1 MKNYR
6 YFIITMII
14 IMTMINYVDRGAISY
29 AQEDIINEFG
39 FDNIAWGSIL
49 GYFGYGYMLGSLFGG
64 VTADKKRPKFVWLI
78 AGTLWS
84 LFEIGMAFAGEIGM
98 ALFGGS
104 ALAGFG
110 LLRVLFGVSEGPIFS
125 TISKTN
131 ANWAAPRE
139 RGLLSALGLI
149 GVPLGAIITAPIVSG
164 FLVISTWRVLFV
176 ILGLL
181 GLVWIIIW
189 YKVFTDYPEDN
200 KHVSQEEIESIR
212 STEETVHGEKTVE
225 TEHNAH
231 EKWYHFFKSP
241 TLIFNMVGYF
251 GFQYINF
258 LILTW
263 TPKYL
268 QDEYHFEIHSL
279 WYLGMIPWIGAC
291 FTAYFGGR
299 LSDWLRVKT
308 GSLRIARSGLAI
320 FGMTLAAICFLII
333 PTTNQIG
340 WIMFLM
346 MLGNACIFLPNAVYW
361 SVIID
366 TAPKKTGTYGG
377 ITHFFVNS
385 ATIIAPTLTG
395 ILVTSYGYSSMFIS
409 AVVAAVIG
417 IIAMCF
423 VKPGIKKMKPTS

>member
-14 IMTMINYVDRGAISY
+14 IMTMVNYVDRGAISY
-29 AQEDIINEFG
+29 AQEDIIKEFG
-39 FDNIAWGSIL
+39 FDNIAWGAIL

-64 VTADKKRPKFVWLI
+64 ISADRKGPKFVWLV

-104 ALAGFG
+104 AIAGFG
-110 LLRVLFGVSEGPIFS
+110 LMRVLFGISEGPIFS

-131 ANWAAPRE
+131 ANWAAPKE

-149 GVPLGAIITAPIVSG
+149 GVPLGALITAPIVSS
-164 FLVISTWRVLFV
+164 FLTFSTWRVLFV
-176 ILGLL
+176 LL
-181 GLVWIIIW
+181 GLIGLIWIIIW

-200 KHVSQEEIESIR
+200 KHVSEEELSAIR
-212 STEETVHGEKTVE
+212 STESTVIGEKTVE
-225 TEHNAH
+225 TEQNAH

-241 TLIFNMVGYF
+241 TLVFNMIGYF

-291 FTAYFGGR
+291 FTAYFGGK
-299 LSDWLRVKT
+299 LSDWLRYKT

-320 FGMTLAAICFLII
+320 FGMTLAAIFFLII
-333 PTTNQIG
+333 PTTNNIA

-361 SVIID
+361 AVIID

-377 ITHFFVNS
+377 MTHFFVNS

-409 AVVAAVIG
+409 AVIAAVIG

-423 VKPGIKKMKPTS
+423 VKPGIKKIAINN

>member
-29 AQEDIINEFG
+29 AQEDIINEFV

-64 VTADKKRPKFVWLI
+64 VTADKKGPKFVWLI
-78 AGTLWS
+78 VGTLWS

-131 ANWAAPRE
+131 ANLAAPRE

-149 GVPLGAIITAPIVSG
+149 GVPLGALITAPIVSG

-279 WYLGMIPWIGAC
+279 WYLGMLPWIGAC
-291 FTAYFGGR
+291 FTACFGGR

>member
-14 IMTMINYVDRGAISY
+14 VMTMINYVDRGAISY
-29 AQEDIINEFG
+29 AQEDIIKEFG
-39 FDNIAWGSIL
+39 FDNIAWGAIL

-64 VTADKKRPKFVWLI
+64 ITADKKGPKFVWLV

-104 ALAGFG
+104 AIAGFG
-110 LLRVLFGVSEGPIFS
+110 LMRVLFGVSEGPIFS

-131 ANWAAPRE
+131 ANWAAPKE

-149 GVPLGAIITAPIVSG
+149 GVPLGALITAPIVSG
-164 FLVISTWRVLFV
+164 FLTISNWRVLFV
-176 ILGLL
+176 LL
-181 GLVWIIIW
+181 GLIGLIWIIIW

-200 KHVSQEEIESIR
+200 KHVSKEELTAIR
-212 STEETVHGEKTVE
+212 STESTVEGEKTVE
-225 TEHNAH
+225 TEYNAH

-241 TLIFNMVGYF
+241 TLVFNMIGYF

-299 LSDWLRVKT
+299 LSDWLRYKT

-333 PTTNQIG
+333 PTTNNIA

-361 SVIID
+361 AVIID

-377 ITHFFVNS
+377 MTHFFVNS

-409 AVVAAVIG
+409 AVIAAVIG

-423 VKPGIKKMKPTS
+423 VKPGIKKISINN

>member
-14 IMTMINYVDRGAISY
+14 VMTMINYVDRGAISY
-29 AQEDIINEFG
+29 AQEDIIKEFG
-39 FDNIAWGSIL
+39 FDNIAWGAIL

-64 VTADKKRPKFVWLI
+64 ITADKKGPKFVWLV

-104 ALAGFG
+104 AIAGFG
-110 LLRVLFGVSEGPIFS
+110 LMRVLFGVSEGPIFS

-131 ANWAAPRE
+131 ANWAAPKE

-149 GVPLGAIITAPIVSG
+149 GVPLGALITAPIVSG
-164 FLVISTWRVLFV
+164 FLTISNWRVLFV
-176 ILGLL
+176 LLGLI

-200 KHVSQEEIESIR
+200 KHVSKEELTAIR
-212 STEETVHGEKTVE
+212 STESTIEGEKTVE

-241 TLIFNMVGYF
+241 TLVFNMIGYF

-291 FTAYFGGR
+291 FTAYFGGK
-299 LSDWLRVKT
+299 LSDWLRYKT

-333 PTTNQIG
+333 PTTNNIA

-361 SVIID
+361 AVIID

-377 ITHFFVNS
+377 MTHFFVNS

-409 AVVAAVIG
+409 AVIAAVIG

-423 VKPGIKKMKPTS
+423 VKPGIKKISINN

>member
-64 VTADKKRPKFVWLI
+64 VTADKKGPKFVWLI

-84 LFEIGMAFAGEIGM
+84 LFGIGMAFAGEIGM

>member
-1 MKNYR
+1 MVHCLEGLQQIK
-6 YFIITMII
+6 
-14 IMTMINYVDRGAISY
+14 RG
-29 AQEDIINEFG
+29 
-39 FDNIAWGSIL
+39 
-49 GYFGYGYMLGSLFGG
+49 
-64 VTADKKRPKFVWLI
+64 PKFVWLI

-131 ANWAAPRE
+131 ANLAAPRE
-139 RGLLSALGLI
+139 HGLLSALGLI
-149 GVPLGAIITAPIVSG
+149 GVPLGALITAPIVSG

-212 STEETVHGEKTVE
+212 STEETVHGENPVE

-279 WYLGMIPWIGAC
+279 WYLGMLPWIGAC
-291 FTAYFGGR
+291 FTACFGGR

>member
-64 VTADKKRPKFVWLI
+64 VTADKKGLKFVWLI

-84 LFEIGMAFAGEIGM
+84 LFEIGMAFAGEIGI

>member
-1 MKNYR
+1 MVICLVHCLEGLQQIK
-6 YFIITMII
+6 
-14 IMTMINYVDRGAISY
+14 RG
-29 AQEDIINEFG
+29 
-39 FDNIAWGSIL
+39 
-49 GYFGYGYMLGSLFGG
+49 
-64 VTADKKRPKFVWLI
+64 PKFVWLI

-104 ALAGFG
+104 ALAGFV

-131 ANWAAPRE
+131 ANLAAPRE

-149 GVPLGAIITAPIVSG
+149 CVPLGALITAPIVSG

-279 WYLGMIPWIGAC
+279 WYLGMLPWIGAC
-291 FTAYFGGR
+291 FTACFGGR

-409 AVVAAVIG
+409 AVVAAIIG

>member
-1 MKNYR
+1 
-6 YFIITMII
+6 MII

-64 VTADKKRPKFVWLI
+64 VTADKKGPKFVWLI

-84 LFEIGMAFAGEIGM
+84 LFEIGMAFASEIGM

-131 ANWAAPRE
+131 ANRAAPRE

-149 GVPLGAIITAPIVSG
+149 DVPLGALITAPIVSG

-263 TPKYL
+263 TPKYF

-366 TAPKKTGTYGG
+366 TALKKTGTYGG

-409 AVVAAVIG
+409 AVVAAVVG

>member
-1 MKNYR
+1 MVICLVHCLEGLQQIK
-6 YFIITMII
+6 
-14 IMTMINYVDRGAISY
+14 RG
-29 AQEDIINEFG
+29 
-39 FDNIAWGSIL
+39 
-49 GYFGYGYMLGSLFGG
+49 
-64 VTADKKRPKFVWLI
+64 PKFVWLI

-104 ALAGFG
+104 ALAGFD

-131 ANWAAPRE
+131 ANLAAPRE

-149 GVPLGAIITAPIVSG
+149 GVPLGALITAPIVSG

-279 WYLGMIPWIGAC
+279 WYLGMLPWIGAC
-291 FTAYFGGR
+291 FTACFGGR

>member
-64 VTADKKRPKFVWLI
+64 VTADKKGPKFVWLI

-149 GVPLGAIITAPIVSG
+149 GVPLGALITAPIVSG
-164 FLVISTWRVLFV
+164 FLVIQL
-176 ILGLL
+176 
-181 GLVWIIIW
+181 
-189 YKVFTDYPEDN
+189 
-200 KHVSQEEIESIR
+200 
-212 STEETVHGEKTVE
+212 
-225 TEHNAH
+225 
-231 EKWYHFFKSP
+231 
-241 TLIFNMVGYF
+241 
-251 GFQYINF
+251 
-258 LILTW
+258 
-263 TPKYL
+263 
-268 QDEYHFEIHSL
+268 
-279 WYLGMIPWIGAC
+279 GAC
-291 FTAYFGGR
+291 F
-299 LSDWLRVKT
+299 L
-308 GSLRIARSGLAI
+308 
-320 FGMTLAAICFLII
+320 
-333 PTTNQIG
+333 
-340 WIMFLM
+340 
-346 MLGNACIFLPNAVYW
+346 
-361 SVIID
+361 
-366 TAPKKTGTYGG
+366 
-377 ITHFFVNS
+377 
-385 ATIIAPTLTG
+385 
-395 ILVTSYGYSSMFIS
+395 
-409 AVVAAVIG
+409 
-417 IIAMCF
+417 
-423 VKPGIKKMKPTS
+423 

>member
-84 LFEIGMAFAGEIGM
+84 LFEIGMAFAGEIGI

>member
-1 MKNYR
+1 
-6 YFIITMII
+6 MII

-64 VTADKKRPKFVWLI
+64 VTADKKGPKFVWLI

-125 TISKTN
+125 IISKTN

-423 VKPGIKKMKPTS
+423 VKPGIKK

>member
-39 FDNIAWGSIL
+39 FDNIAWGLIL

-64 VTADKKRPKFVWLI
+64 VTADKKGPKFVWLI

-241 TLIFNMVGYF
+241 TLIFNMVGNF

>member
-64 VTADKKRPKFVWLI
+64 VTADKKGPKFVWLI

-84 LFEIGMAFAGEIGM
+84 LFEIGMAFAGEIGI

-149 GVPLGAIITAPIVSG
+149 GVPLGALITAPIVSG

-279 WYLGMIPWIGAC
+279 WYLGMLPWIGAC
-291 FTAYFGGR
+291 FTACFGGR

-366 TAPKKTGTYGG
+366 AAPKKTGTYGG

>member
-1 MKNYR
+1 
-6 YFIITMII
+6 
-14 IMTMINYVDRGAISY
+14 MTMINYVDRGAISY
-29 AQEDIINEFG
+29 AQEDIIKEFG
-39 FDNIAWGSIL
+39 FDNIAWGAIL

-64 VTADKKRPKFVWLI
+64 ITADKKGPKFVWLV

-104 ALAGFG
+104 AIAGFG
-110 LLRVLFGVSEGPIFS
+110 LMRVLFGVSEGPIFS

-131 ANWAAPRE
+131 ANWAAPKE

-149 GVPLGAIITAPIVSG
+149 GVPLGALITAPIVSG
-164 FLVISTWRVLFV
+164 FLTISNWRVLFV
-176 ILGLL
+176 LL
-181 GLVWIIIW
+181 GLIGLIWIIIW

-200 KHVSQEEIESIR
+200 KHVSKEELTAIR
-212 STEETVHGEKTVE
+212 STESTVEGEKNVE

-241 TLIFNMVGYF
+241 TLVFNMIGYF

-291 FTAYFGGR
+291 FTAYFGGK
-299 LSDWLRVKT
+299 LSDWLRYKT

-333 PTTNQIG
+333 PTTNNIA

-361 SVIID
+361 AVIID

-377 ITHFFVNS
+377 MTHFFVNS

-409 AVVAAVIG
+409 AVIAAVIG

-423 VKPGIKKMKPTS
+423 VKPGINKISINN

>member
-64 VTADKKRPKFVWLI
+64 VTADKKGPKFVWLI

-340 WIMFLM
+340 WIMFFLM
-346 MLGNACIFLPNAVYW
+346 LVIACIFLPNAVYW

>member
-64 VTADKKRPKFVWLI
+64 VTADKEGPKFVWLI

-149 GVPLGAIITAPIVSG
+149 GVPLGAIITAPIVSD

>member
-1 MKNYR
+1 
-6 YFIITMII
+6 MII

-64 VTADKKRPKFVWLI
+64 VTADKKGPKFVWLI

-333 PTTNQIG
+333 STTNQIG

-346 MLGNACIFLPNAVYW
+346 ILGNACIFLPNAVYW

-377 ITHFFVNS
+377 IKHFFVNS

>member
-14 IMTMINYVDRGAISY
+14 IMTMINYVERGAISY

-49 GYFGYGYMLGSLFGG
+49 GYFEYGYMLGSLFGG
-64 VTADKKRPKFVWLI
+64 VTADKKGPKFVWLI

-279 WYLGMIPWIGAC
+279 WYLGMIPWISAC

>member
-1 MKNYR
+1 
-6 YFIITMII
+6 
-14 IMTMINYVDRGAISY
+14 
-29 AQEDIINEFG
+29 
-39 FDNIAWGSIL
+39 
-49 GYFGYGYMLGSLFGG
+49 
-64 VTADKKRPKFVWLI
+64 
-78 AGTLWS
+78 
-84 LFEIGMAFAGEIGM
+84 MAFAGEIGM

-131 ANWAAPRE
+131 ANLAAPRE

-149 GVPLGAIITAPIVSG
+149 GVPLGALITAPIVSG

-279 WYLGMIPWIGAC
+279 WYLGMLPWIGAC
-291 FTAYFGGR
+291 FTACFGGR

-346 MLGNACIFLPNAVYW
+346 MLGNACIFLPNAVYC